1 MFCIRA
7 RLQSGRKGPTNIWA
21 LDLGFLFAPEFSPDK
36 HFGQDTPW
44 QGLKP
49 NSLSLLYGPTKVVP

>member
-1 MFCIRA
+1 LALYHGTTLVVPHR
-7 RLQSGRKGPTNIWA
+7 TNKN
-21 LDLGFLFAPEFSPDK
+21 LGFSPCAFTSPGK
-36 HFGQDTPW
+36 SR